1 MEETGHQL
9 VGIASAPDPP
19 KARTHI
25 DIVDVGENT
34 QDSNPSAA
42 PSHLATRGRK
52 RKKKEPDFDIGP
64 QRPLSPPK
72 PDPQGVVPGSACA
85 RAVVAAA
92 RWYRYSPGADK
103 SVVVVG
109 RSTCGDLMWVGRAV
123 PTSQACRMVQTRAAT
138 WCSSFGL
145 SVVEIHA
152 AGGRPAGVGSA
163 NATEIGFAWGGT
175 SQRAAAGGEAA
186 KQFFLARCSLAHD
199 GHTLSLARLPART
212 HSRFADETPI
222 DGENWVLRCS
232 LP

>member
-1 MEETGHQL
+1 
-9 VGIASAPDPP
+9 
-19 KARTHI
+19 
-25 DIVDVGENT
+25 
-34 QDSNPSAA
+34 
-42 PSHLATRGRK
+42 
-52 RKKKEPDFDIGP
+52 
-64 QRPLSPPK
+64 
-72 PDPQGVVPGSACA
+72 
-85 RAVVAAA
+85 
-92 RWYRYSPGADK
+92 
-103 SVVVVG
+103 
-109 RSTCGDLMWVGRAV
+109 
-123 PTSQACRMVQTRAAT
+123 MVQTRAAT

-199 GHTLSLARLPART
+199 GHTLSLARLPACT

-222 DGENWVLRCS
+222 DGENWALRCP